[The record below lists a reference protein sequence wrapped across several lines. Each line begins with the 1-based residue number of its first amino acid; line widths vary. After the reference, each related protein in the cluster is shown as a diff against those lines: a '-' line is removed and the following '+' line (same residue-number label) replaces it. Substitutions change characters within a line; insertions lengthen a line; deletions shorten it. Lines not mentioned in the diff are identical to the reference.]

1 MKKIIYILI
10 IVLIIAFSVAP
21 AISTPQIKSRYVG
34 EYDSWRICYIK
45 LCADNR
51 LWLDC
56 YEMEEF

>member
-1 MKKIIYILI
+1 MKKIIYIFI
-10 IVLIIAFSVAP
+10 IALIIAFSIVP

-34 EYDSWRICYIK
+34 EYDDWLICYIK
-45 LCADNR
+45 LYADNR